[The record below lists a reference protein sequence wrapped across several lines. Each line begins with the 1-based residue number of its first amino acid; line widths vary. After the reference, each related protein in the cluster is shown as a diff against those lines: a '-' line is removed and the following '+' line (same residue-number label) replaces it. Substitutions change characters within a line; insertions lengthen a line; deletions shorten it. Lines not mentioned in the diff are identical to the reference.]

1 VRLWLGKT
9 PATTKQFR
17 KPPMKFFCECIKD
30 AGVKSVHSVTAIGNA
45 TRDRKRR
52 EANTTMSRA
61 TQAVSTKD
69 PDSYALDEE
78 DPPDIVHGS
87 KAWSIPLDIKK
98 AEPDKQLIFG
108 WASVVEKD
116 GVAIIDKQGDVIA
129 VDDLENA
136 AYVYVMESR
145 THGDMHNAT
154 YMAKM
159 VESMVFTKEKQEA
172 LGIDLGQVG
181 WWVGFKVDNPEL
193 WDAHKRGERPEFSI
207 GGAAVPVDLVEKKGG
222 GRRWSRHPFE
232 SGAASTAHHVLSR
245 MLAHQQHKLLH
256 EYSSNSMVKASDNK
270 VDRIV
275 RVVDQDDIVLQNAT
289 NRLVETLT
297 RAAQRTGSK
306 AAESMVGNPKGL
318 LRPEEQ
324 ARLRAM
330 HNTLSENVDFWAKK
344 YGKGRAA
351 ELVGRMYDKSG
362 KLVVNQ
368 NAEWNINATTNEVAT
383 RLVTEAL
390 ENNWNVGK
398 LSDALTASKLFTP
411 DRAEM
416 IARTEISRAQ
426 NLAMLRAG
434 YEYNRLAR
442 KNHKKRV
449 RKIWLL
455 GPNPCPICEEN
466 GGEVLTLGRE
476 YSSGDF
482 APPVHPNCMCE
493 LELIEE

>member
-1 VRLWLGKT
+1 
-9 PATTKQFR
+9 
-17 KPPMKFFCECIKD
+17 MKLFCECIKD

-52 EANTTMSRA
+52 ASNATMAEA

-69 PDSYALDEE
+69 PDSYSLDEE

-87 KAWSIPLDIKK
+87 KPWSIPLDIKK

-116 GVAIIDKQGDVIA
+116 GMAIVDKQGDVIA
-129 VDDLENA
+129 IDDLENA

-145 THGDMHNAT
+145 THGDMHDVK
-154 YMAKM
+154 YSAKM
-159 VESMVFTKEKQEA
+159 VESMVFTKEKQRA

-181 WWVGFKVDNPEL
+181 WWVGFKVDDPEL
-193 WDAHKRGERPEFSI
+193 WAAHKRGDRPEFSI
-207 GGAAVPVDLVEKKGG
+207 GGAAVPVDLIEKKEGG
-222 GRRWSRHPFE
+222 LRRWSRHPFE

-245 MLAHQQHKLLH
+245 LLAHQQHKLLH
-256 EYSSNSMVKASDNK
+256 EYSTHSMAKASDK
-270 VDRIV
+270 VERIV
-275 RVVDQDDIVLQNAT
+275 RVVDEDDLVLNNAT
-289 NRLVETLT
+289 KRLVETIT

-306 AAESMVGNPKGL
+306 ATEAMVGNPNRV

-330 HNTLSENVDFWAKK
+330 HSTMSENVDYWAKT

-351 ELVGRMYDKSG
+351 ELVGRMYDAAG
-362 KLVVNQ
+362 KLIVDRK
-368 NAEWNINATTNEVAT
+368 AEWNINATTNEVAK

-398 LSDALTASKLFTP
+398 LSDALTASNLFTP
-411 DRAEM
+411 LRAET

-426 NLAMLRAG
+426 NLTMLRAG
-434 YEYNRLAR
+434 YEYNRIAK
-442 KNHKKRV
+442 KNHKRFVK
-449 RKIWLL
+449 KIWLL

-466 GGEVLTLGRE
+466 GGEILSLSKE

-493 LELIEE
+493 LELIEV